1 MARLKEALSRRAR
14 PILPDERIPV
24 ADAVRAYT
32 QGSAYAAFADKEV
45 GTLEVGKLADLAVL
59 SQDIFTAP
67 PETLGKTQVVMT
79 LVGGKTVY
87 GSAP

>member
-1 MARLKEALSRRAR
+1 MTNTLRTVWLSAGVRFAGS
-14 PILPDERIPV
+14 PLV
-24 ADAVRAYT
+24 LADVLAHP
-32 QGSAYAAFADKEV
+32 AFADKEV

-87 GSAP
+87 DSAP